1 MGSGALHS
9 HANVP
14 SRTCASRRTRAGL
27 IASQKAVHTHPDHVS
42 SWAVLAASVA
52 AHNVAA
58 TQEGLGRDRS
68 SLGARISQF
77 VESTGIEL
85 LRKFY
90 DFRRLFLFFEIVE
103 NVSWTCIAQFSCRR
117 VSSLL

>member
-9 HANVP
+9 QA
-14 SRTCASRRTRAGL
+14 SAARRTCASRRTRAGL
-27 IASQKAVHTHPDHVS
+27 IASQKAVHTHPDHMS

-58 TQEGLGRDRS
+58 TEEGHRRDKS

-85 LRKFY
+85 LRK
-90 DFRRLFLFFEIVE
+90 
-103 NVSWTCIAQFSCRR
+103 
-117 VSSLL
+117 

>member
-1 MGSGALHS
+1 MGSGAFHS
-9 HANVP
+9 LASVP
-14 SRTCASRRTRAGL
+14 SKTCASRRTRAGL

-52 AHNVAA
+52 AHNIAA
-58 TQEGLGRDRS
+58 TQEGLGRDKS

-85 LRKFY
+85 LRKQHYFM
-90 DFRRLFLFFEIVE
+90 
-103 NVSWTCIAQFSCRR
+103 VSVGYFC
-117 VSSLL
+117 SLKF